1 MLFVQHLLDVKKN
14 IEKYLLRVIKF
25 FIIISIEFISIGLFS
40 EIIYFMRLI
49 YCRGIADN
57 KINSKD

>member
-40 EIIYFMRLI
+40 EIIHFMRLI